1 MYFNENKE
9 EKIKKLKEW
18 GMYTPTN
25 DVIFKYLFGR
35 EQNKKLLEGLIK
47 AFLDLEVEIQEVQE
61 ESTIPSSYIGGKEF
75 RLDILAKTKEGMMI
89 DIEVQNKDYK
99 EMPKRM
105 VLYPSRIESNELKR
119 GEEYGEVKRVIS
131 MWIFKEYFDL
141 TKEDEEYVTTW
152 NWREKS
158 SQKVLTDEQE
168 IDIVELGKIKK
179 YMEEGKISPK
189 SNIGMWTRFLL
200 NPGEIGEED
209 MKENETIS
217 TAKQE
222 YEKSMKSEP
231 LLDDAFYFAL
241 KRWEDAA
248 IKKEMRETGLAE
260 GLAEGRAEGKAQGII
275 EGRAEG
281 LAKGRTEGRAEGE
294 RKNKIETA
302 KKMLAKGKQ
311 LNEIMEFTE
320 LTEEELKNIDN
331 LE

>member
-47 AFLDLEVEIQEVQE
+47 AFLDLEVEIREVQE
-61 ESTIPSSYIGGKEF
+61 ESTMPSSYIGGKEF

-105 VLYPSRIESNELKR
+105 VLYPSRIESNELKK
-119 GEEYGEVKRVIS
+119 GEEYAEVKRVIS

-217 TAKQE
+217 TAKEE

-260 GLAEGRAEGKAQGII
+260 GRAEGRAQGII

-281 LAKGRTEGRAEGE
+281 E
-294 RKNKIETA
+294 RKKQIEMA
-302 KKMLAKGKQ
+302 KKMLAKGKP
-311 LNEIMEFTE
+311 LDEIMEFTE
-320 LTEEELKNIDN
+320 LTKEEIENIDV
-331 LE
+331 LK

>member
-1 MYFNENKE
+1 MYYRENKE
-9 EKIKKLKEW
+9 EKIEKLKEW

-47 AFLDLEVEIQEVQE
+47 ALLGIEVEIREVQE
-61 ESTIPSSYIGGKEF
+61 ESTMPSSYIGGKEF
-75 RLDILAKTKEGMMI
+75 RLDILAKTKEGMLI
-89 DIEVQNKDYK
+89 DIEVQTQDYK
-99 EMPKRM
+99 EIADRLA
-105 VLYPSRIESNELKR
+105 LYPSRMGSNELKK
-119 GEEYGEVKRVIS
+119 GEEYKKVKRVIS
-131 MWIFKEYFDL
+131 MWIFKEYFEL
-141 TKEDEEYVTTW
+141 TKEDEKYITTW

-158 SQKVLTDEQE
+158 SQKVLTDKLE

-189 SNIGMWTRFLL
+189 SEIGMWTRFLL

-217 TAKQE
+217 TAKEE

-248 IKKEMRETGLAE
+248 IKREERET
-260 GLAEGRAEGKAQGII
+260 
-275 EGRAEG
+275 GRAEG
-281 LAKGRTEGRAEGE
+281 LVEGGR
-294 RKNKIETA
+294 KKQIEMA
-302 KKMLAKGKQ
+302 KKMLEMNMSKEQ
-311 LNEIMEFTE
+311 ILEITG

>member
-1 MYFNENKE
+1 MYYRENKE

-25 DVIFKYLFGR
+25 DVIFKYLFGI

-47 AFLDLEVEIQEVQE
+47 AFLDLEVEIQDVQE
-61 ESTIPSSYIGGKEF
+61 ESTMPSSYIGGKEF

-89 DIEVQNKDYK
+89 DIEVQNKNYK
-99 EMPKRM
+99 EIPKRM
-105 VLYPSRIESNELKR
+105 VLYPSRIESNELKK
-119 GEEYGEVKRVIS
+119 GEEYSKVQKVIS

-141 TKEDEEYVTTW
+141 TKEDEEYITTW

-248 IKKEMRETGLAE
+248 IKKEIRET

-281 LAKGRTEGRAEGE
+281 RAEGLAKGRVEGRAEGE
-294 RKNKIETA
+294 RKKQIEMA
-302 KKMLAKGKQ
+302 KKLLENNIAK
-311 LNEIMEFTE
+311 EIILSTTG
-320 LTEEELKNIDN
+320 LTEEELNNIDN

>member
-18 GMYTPTN
+18 EMYTPTN

-61 ESTIPSSYIGGKEF
+61 ESTMPSSYIGGKEF
-75 RLDILAKTKEGMMI
+75 RLDILAKTKEGMLI
-89 DIEVQNKDYK
+89 DIEVQTQDYK
-99 EMPKRM
+99 EIADRLA
-105 VLYPSRIESNELKR
+105 LYPSRMGSNELKK
-119 GEEYGEVKRVIS
+119 GEEYKQVKRVIS
-131 MWIFKEYFDL
+131 MWIFREYFEL
-141 TKEDEEYVTTW
+141 TKEDKKYVTTW

-158 SQKVLTDEQE
+158 SQKVLTDKLE

-189 SNIGMWTRFLL
+189 SEVGMWTRFLL

-217 TAKQE
+217 TAKEE

-248 IKKEMRETGLAE
+248 IKREERETGRAEGLKKGKAE
-260 GLAEGRAEGKAQGII
+260 GLAEG
-275 EGRAEG
+275 
-281 LAKGRTEGRAEGE
+281 E
-294 RKNKIETA
+294 RKTKIEMA
-302 KKMLAKGKQ
+302 KKLLENNIAK
-311 LNEIMEFTE
+311 EIILSTTG

>member
-1 MYFNENKE
+1 
-9 EKIKKLKEW
+9 
-18 GMYTPTN
+18 
-25 DVIFKYLFGR
+25 
-35 EQNKKLLEGLIK
+35 
-47 AFLDLEVEIQEVQE
+47 
-61 ESTIPSSYIGGKEF
+61 
-75 RLDILAKTKEGMMI
+75 
-89 DIEVQNKDYK
+89 
-99 EMPKRM
+99 
-105 VLYPSRIESNELKR
+105 
-119 GEEYGEVKRVIS
+119 
-131 MWIFKEYFDL
+131 
-141 TKEDEEYVTTW
+141 
-152 NWREKS
+152 
-158 SQKVLTDEQE
+158 
-168 IDIVELGKIKK
+168 
-179 YMEEGKISPK
+179 
-189 SNIGMWTRFLL
+189 
-200 NPGEIGEED
+200 

-248 IKKEMRETGLAE
+248 IKREMRET

-311 LNEIMEFTE
+311 LDEIMEFTE

>member
-47 AFLDLEVEIQEVQE
+47 AFLDLEVEIREVQE
-61 ESTIPSSYIGGKEF
+61 ESTMPSSYIGGKEF

-99 EMPKRM
+99 EIPKRM

-119 GEEYGEVKRVIS
+119 GEEYAEVKRVIS

-217 TAKQE
+217 TAKEE

-260 GLAEGRAEGKAQGII
+260 GRAEGRAQGII

-281 LAKGRTEGRAEGE
+281 E
-294 RKNKIETA
+294 RKKQIEMA
-302 KKMLAKGKQ
+302 KKMLAKGKP
-311 LNEIMEFTE
+311 LDEIMEFTE
-320 LTEEELKNIDN
+320 LTKEEIENIDV
-331 LE
+331 LK

>member
-47 AFLDLEVEIQEVQE
+47 ALLGMEVEIRDVQE
-61 ESTIPSSYIGGKEF
+61 ESTMPSSYIGGKEF

-105 VLYPSRIESNELKR
+105 VLYPSRIESNELKK

-141 TKEDEEYVTTW
+141 TKEDEEYITTW

-260 GLAEGRAEGKAQGII
+260 G
-275 EGRAEG
+275 
-281 LAKGRTEGRAEGE
+281 RAEGE
-294 RKNKIETA
+294 RKKQIEMA
-302 KKMLAKGKQ
+302 KKMLKNGECIEKIK
-311 LNEIMEFTE
+311 EYTE
-320 LTEEELKNIDN
+320 LTEEEIINIENLK
-331 LE
+331 

>member
-47 AFLDLEVEIQEVQE
+47 AFLDLEVEIREVQE
-61 ESTIPSSYIGGKEF
+61 ESTMPSSYIGGKEF

-105 VLYPSRIESNELKR
+105 VLYPSRIESNELKK

-141 TKEDEEYVTTW
+141 TKEDEEYITTW

-217 TAKQE
+217 TAKEE

-260 GLAEGRAEGKAQGII
+260 GRAEGRAQGII

-281 LAKGRTEGRAEGE
+281 E
-294 RKNKIETA
+294 RKKQIEMA
-302 KKMLAKGKQ
+302 KKMLAKGKP
-311 LNEIMEFTE
+311 LDEIMEFTE
-320 LTEEELKNIDN
+320 LTKEEIENIDV
-331 LE
+331 LK

>member
-1 MYFNENKE
+1 MYYRENKE

-47 AFLDLEVEIQEVQE
+47 AFLDLEVEIREVQE
-61 ESTIPSSYIGGKEF
+61 ESTMPSSYIGGKEF

-105 VLYPSRIESNELKR
+105 ILYPSRIESNELKK

-141 TKEDEEYVTTW
+141 TKEDEEYITTW

-248 IKKEMRETGLAE
+248 IKKEIRET

-281 LAKGRTEGRAEGE
+281 RAEGLAKGRVEGRAEGE
-294 RKNKIETA
+294 RKKQIEMA
-302 KKMLAKGKQ
+302 KKLLENNIAK
-311 LNEIMEFTE
+311 EIILSTTG
-320 LTEEELKNIDN
+320 LTEEELNNIDN

>member
-47 AFLDLEVEIQEVQE
+47 AFLDLEVEIREVQE
-61 ESTIPSSYIGGKEF
+61 ESTMPSSYIGGKEF

-99 EMPKRM
+99 EIPKRM

-119 GEEYGEVKRVIS
+119 GEEYAEVKRVIS

-141 TKEDEEYVTTW
+141 TKEDEEYITTW

-217 TAKQE
+217 TAKEE

-260 GLAEGRAEGKAQGII
+260 GRAEGRAQGII

-281 LAKGRTEGRAEGE
+281 E
-294 RKNKIETA
+294 RKKQIEMA
-302 KKMLAKGKQ
+302 KKMLAKGKP
-311 LNEIMEFTE
+311 LDEIMEFTE
-320 LTEEELKNIDN
+320 LTKEEIENIDV
-331 LE
+331 LK

>member
-1 MYFNENKE
+1 MYFNENRE

-18 GMYTPTN
+18 EMYTPTN
-25 DVIFKYLFGR
+25 DVIYKYLFGR

-47 AFLDLEVEIQEVQE
+47 SFLDLEVEIQEVQE
-61 ESTIPSSYIGGKEF
+61 ESTMPSSYIGGKEF
-75 RLDILAKTKEGMMI
+75 RLDILAKTKEGMLI

-119 GEEYGEVKRVIS
+119 GEEYAEVKRVIS

-141 TKEDEEYVTTW
+141 TKEDEEYITTW

-179 YMEEGKISPK
+179 YMEAGKISPK

-248 IKKEMRETGLAE
+248 IKREMRETS
-260 GLAEGRAEGKAQGII
+260 LAEGRAEGKQ
-275 EGRAEG
+275 
-281 LAKGRTEGRAEGE
+281 EGE
-294 RKNKIETA
+294 RQKQIEIA
-302 KKMLAKGKQ
+302 KKMKEKKIPEEQ
-311 LNEIMEFTE
+311 IMEITG
-320 LTEEELKNIDN
+320 LTKEELNNIEN
-331 LE
+331 L

>member
-1 MYFNENKE
+1 MYFNENRE

-18 GMYTPTN
+18 EMYTPTN

-61 ESTIPSSYIGGKEF
+61 ESTMPSSYIGGKEF

-105 VLYPSRIESNELKR
+105 VLYPSRIESNELKK

-141 TKEDEEYVTTW
+141 TKEDEEYITTW

-260 GLAEGRAEGKAQGII
+260 GRAEGKAQGII
-275 EGRAEG
+275 EGMA
-281 LAKGRTEGRAEGE
+281 EGRAEGE
-294 RKNKIETA
+294 RKKQIEMA
-302 KKMLAKGKQ
+302 KKMLKNGECIEKIK
-311 LNEIMEFTE
+311 EYTE
-320 LTEEELKNIDN
+320 LTEEEIINIENLK
-331 LE
+331 

>member
-1 MYFNENKE
+1 MYYRENKE
-9 EKIKKLKEW
+9 EKIEKLKEW

-47 AFLDLEVEIQEVQE
+47 AFLGMEVEIRVVQE
-61 ESTIPSSYIGGKEF
+61 ESTMPSSYIGGKEF
-75 RLDILAKTKEGMMI
+75 RLDILAKTKEGMLI

-105 VLYPSRIESNELKR
+105 VSYPSRIESNELKK
-119 GEEYGEVKRVIS
+119 GEEYSKVQKVIS
-131 MWIFKEYFDL
+131 MWIFKEYFNL
-141 TKEDEEYVTTW
+141 TKEDKEYITTW

-189 SNIGMWTRFLL
+189 SEVGMWTRFLL

-209 MKENETIS
+209 MEENETIK

-222 YEKSMKSEP
+222 YEKSTQSEP

-241 KRWEDAA
+241 NRWEDEA
-248 IKKEMRETGLAE
+248 IKREERETGRAE
-260 GLAEGRAEGKAQGII
+260 GLAEG
-275 EGRAEG
+275 
-281 LAKGRTEGRAEGE
+281 E
-294 RKNKIETA
+294 RKTKIEMA
-302 KKMLAKGKQ
+302 KKLLENNIAK
-311 LNEIMEFTE
+311 EIILSTTG

>member
-47 AFLDLEVEIQEVQE
+47 AFLDLEVEIREVQE
-61 ESTIPSSYIGGKEF
+61 ESTMPSSYIGGKEF

-119 GEEYGEVKRVIS
+119 GEEYAEVKRVIS

-141 TKEDEEYVTTW
+141 TKEDEEYITTW

-217 TAKQE
+217 TAKEE

-260 GLAEGRAEGKAQGII
+260 GRAEGRAQGII

-281 LAKGRTEGRAEGE
+281 E
-294 RKNKIETA
+294 RKKQIEMA
-302 KKMLAKGKQ
+302 KKMLAKGKP
-311 LNEIMEFTE
+311 LDEIMEFTE
-320 LTEEELKNIDN
+320 LTKEEIENIDV
-331 LE
+331 LK

>member
-1 MYFNENKE
+1 MYYRENKE
-9 EKIKKLKEW
+9 EKIEKLKEW

-47 AFLDLEVEIQEVQE
+47 AFLGMEVEIREVQE
-61 ESTIPSSYIGGKEF
+61 ESTMPSSYIGGKEF
-75 RLDILAKTKEGMMI
+75 RLDILAKTKEGMLI
-89 DIEVQNKDYK
+89 DIEVQTQDYK
-99 EMPKRM
+99 EIADRLA
-105 VLYPSRIESNELKR
+105 LYPSRMGSNELKK
-119 GEEYGEVKRVIS
+119 GEEYKKVKRVIS
-131 MWIFKEYFDL
+131 MWIFKEYFEL
-141 TKEDEEYVTTW
+141 TKEDEEYITTW

-158 SQKVLTDEQE
+158 SQKVLTDKLE

-189 SNIGMWTRFLL
+189 SEIGMWTRFLL

-209 MKENETIS
+209 MKENETIK

-222 YEKSMKSEP
+222 YEKSTQSEP

-241 KRWEDAA
+241 NRWEDAA
-248 IKKEMRETGLAE
+248 IKREERET
-260 GLAEGRAEGKAQGII
+260 
-275 EGRAEG
+275 GRAEG
-281 LAKGRTEGRAEGE
+281 LKKGKAEGE
-294 RKNKIETA
+294 RKTKIEMA
-302 KKMLAKGKQ
+302 KKLLENNIAK
-311 LNEIMEFTE
+311 EIILSTTG

>member
-1 MYFNENKE
+1 MYYRENKE

-47 AFLDLEVEIQEVQE
+47 AFLDLEVEIQDVQE
-61 ESTIPSSYIGGKEF
+61 ESTMPSSYIGGKEF

-105 VLYPSRIESNELKR
+105 ILYPSRIESNELKK

-141 TKEDEEYVTTW
+141 TKEDEEYITTW

-248 IKKEMRETGLAE
+248 IKKEIRET

-281 LAKGRTEGRAEGE
+281 RAEGLAKGRVEGRAEGE
-294 RKNKIETA
+294 RKKQIEMA
-302 KKMLAKGKQ
+302 KKLLENNIAK
-311 LNEIMEFTE
+311 EIILSTTG
-320 LTEEELKNIDN
+320 LTEEELNNIDN

>member
-47 AFLDLEVEIQEVQE
+47 AFLDLEVEIREVQE
-61 ESTIPSSYIGGKEF
+61 ESTMPSSYIGGKEF

-141 TKEDEEYVTTW
+141 TKEDEEYITTW

-260 GLAEGRAEGKAQGII
+260 GRAEGRAQGII

-281 LAKGRTEGRAEGE
+281 E
-294 RKNKIETA
+294 RKKQIEMA
-302 KKMLAKGKQ
+302 KKMLAKGKP
-311 LNEIMEFTE
+311 LDEIMEFTE
-320 LTEEELKNIDN
+320 LTKEEIENIDV
-331 LE
+331 LK

>member
-47 AFLDLEVEIQEVQE
+47 AFLDLEVEIREVQE
-61 ESTIPSSYIGGKEF
+61 ESTMPSSYIGGKEF

-141 TKEDEEYVTTW
+141 TKEDEEYITTW

-260 GLAEGRAEGKAQGII
+260 GRAEGKAQGII
-275 EGRAEG
+275 EGREEG
-281 LAKGRTEGRAEGE
+281 LAKGRAEGRAEGE
-294 RKNKIETA
+294 RKKQIEMA
-302 KKMLAKGKQ
+302 KKLLENNIAK
-311 LNEIMEFTE
+311 EIILSTTG
-320 LTEEELKNIDN
+320 LTEEELNNIDN

>member
-47 AFLDLEVEIQEVQE
+47 AFLDLEVEIREVQE
-61 ESTIPSSYIGGKEF
+61 ESTMPSSYIGGKEF
-75 RLDILAKTKEGMMI
+75 RLDILAETKEGMFI

-217 TAKQE
+217 TAKEE

-260 GLAEGRAEGKAQGII
+260 GRAEGRAQGII

-281 LAKGRTEGRAEGE
+281 E
-294 RKNKIETA
+294 RKKQIEMA
-302 KKMLAKGKQ
+302 KKMLAKGKP
-311 LNEIMEFTE
+311 LDEIMEFTE
-320 LTEEELKNIDN
+320 LTKEEIENIDV
-331 LE
+331 LK

>member
-9 EKIKKLKEW
+9 EKIEKLKEW

-47 AFLDLEVEIQEVQE
+47 AFLGMEVEIREVQE
-61 ESTIPSSYIGGKEF
+61 ESTMPSSYIGGKEF

-99 EMPKRM
+99 EIPKRM
-105 VLYPSRIESNELKR
+105 VLYPSRIESNELKK
-119 GEEYGEVKRVIS
+119 GEEYSKVQKVIS
-131 MWIFKEYFDL
+131 MWIFKEYFNL
-141 TKEDEEYVTTW
+141 TKEDEEYITTW

-281 LAKGRTEGRAEGE
+281 E

-302 KKMLAKGKQ
+302 KKMLEMNMSKEQILAITG
-311 LNEIMEFTE
+311 
-320 LTEEELKNIDN
+320 LTEEELENIDN

>member
-1 MYFNENKE
+1 MYYRENKE
-9 EKIKKLKEW
+9 EKIEKLKEW

-47 AFLDLEVEIQEVQE
+47 AFLGMEVEIREVQE
-61 ESTIPSSYIGGKEF
+61 ESTMPSSYIGGKEF
-75 RLDILAKTKEGMMI
+75 RLDILAKTKEGMLI
-89 DIEVQNKDYK
+89 DIEVQTQDYK
-99 EMPKRM
+99 EIADRLA
-105 VLYPSRIESNELKR
+105 LYPSRMGSNELKK
-119 GEEYGEVKRVIS
+119 GEEYKKVKRVIS
-131 MWIFKEYFDL
+131 MWIFKEYFEL
-141 TKEDEEYVTTW
+141 TKEDEEYITTW

-189 SNIGMWTRFLL
+189 SEVGMWTRFLL

-209 MKENETIS
+209 MEENETIK

-222 YEKSMKSEP
+222 YEKSTQSEP

-248 IKKEMRETGLAE
+248 IKREERET
-260 GLAEGRAEGKAQGII
+260 
-275 EGRAEG
+275 GRAEG
-281 LAKGRTEGRAEGE
+281 LAEGE
-294 RKNKIETA
+294 RKNKIEMA
-302 KKMLAKGKQ
+302 KKMLKNGECIEKIK
-311 LNEIMEFTE
+311 EYTE
-320 LTEEELKNIDN
+320 LTEEEITNIENLK
-331 LE
+331 